1 MRYSRGMKRRTILT
15 LGGITGLCAVTGIGL
30 SLQSSKPYPH
40 DEDSRLT
47 FSARE
52 LSILASVAE
61 TILPSNKDF
70 PSGLTL
76 KVAEGVDTLLSNAHP
91 SVVTEIKQL
100 LMLLENAALNGL
112 THFHPIPFS
121 HMPLEER
128 TEILNDWAS
137 SPLALQRK
145 GFKALNGLCQSAYYA
160 QSSVHNLV
168 GYDGPPS
175 NILALVNAAARKD
188 GEP

>member
-1 MRYSRGMKRRTILT
+1 MKRRTLLT
-15 LGGITGLCAVTGIGL
+15 LGGIAGLFAVSGIGL
-30 SLQSSKPYPH
+30 SLQSSKAYPH

-52 LSILASVAE
+52 LSILAAIAE
-61 TILPSNKDF
+61 TIVPHNKDF

-76 KVAEGVDTLLSNAHP
+76 KVAAGVDALLSKAHP
-91 SVVTEIKQL
+91 DAVTEIKQL

-121 HMPLEER
+121 QMPLEER
-128 TEILNDWAS
+128 TEILDGWAS

-160 QSSVHNLV
+160 QSSVHSLV

-175 NILALVNAAARKD
+175 NILALVQSAARPD

>member
-1 MRYSRGMKRRTILT
+1 MKRKTFLT
-15 LGGITGLCAVTGIGL
+15 LGGVTGLFAIAGIGI
-30 SLQSSKPYPH
+30 SLQYTKPYTH
-40 DEDSRLT
+40 DDKGRLT

-52 LSILASVAE
+52 LSILAAVAE
-61 TILPSNKDF
+61 TILPQNKDF

-76 KVAEGVDTLLSNAHP
+76 KVAEGVDSLLSKAHP
-91 SVVTEIKQL
+91 SAVAEIKQL

-121 HMPLEER
+121 QMPLEER
-128 TEILNDWAS
+128 TEILDGWAS

-160 QSSVHNLV
+160 QSHVHHLV
-168 GYDGPPS
+168 GYNGPPS
-175 NILALVNAAARKD
+175 SILALVSAAGRKD

>member
-1 MRYSRGMKRRTILT
+1 MRYSRHMKRRTLLT
-15 LGGITGLCAVTGIGL
+15 MGGVAGLFAVTGIGL
-30 SLQSSKPYPH
+30 SLQSTKPYPH
-40 DEDSRLT
+40 DDNNRLT

-52 LSILASVAE
+52 LSILAAVAE
-61 TILPSNKDF
+61 TILPPNKDF

-76 KVAEGVDTLLSNAHP
+76 KVAEGVDSLLSKAHP
-91 SVVTEIKQL
+91 SVIAEIKQL

-112 THFHPIPFS
+112 THLHPIPFS
-121 HMPLEER
+121 QMPLEER
-128 TEILNDWAS
+128 TAIFDGWAS

-160 QSSVHNLV
+160 QQRFKSRP
-168 GYDGPPS
+168 DGPPAG
-175 NILALVNAAARKD
+175 ILALVTAAARKD

>member
-1 MRYSRGMKRRTILT
+1 MKRRTVLT
-15 LGGITGLCAVTGIGL
+15 LGGITGLFAVAGIGL
-30 SLQSSKPYPH
+30 SAQSSKPYPH
-40 DEDSRLT
+40 DDYSRLI

-52 LSILASVAE
+52 LSILAAVAE
-61 TILPSNKDF
+61 TILPSNRDF

-76 KVAEGVDTLLSNAHP
+76 NVAEGVDTLLSSAHP
-91 SVVTEIKQL
+91 SVGAEIKQL

-112 THFHPIPFS
+112 THLHPIPFS

-128 TEILNDWAS
+128 TEILDGWAS
-137 SPLALQRK
+137 APIAIQRK

-160 QSSVHNLV
+160 QSRVHDLV
-168 GYDGPPS
+168 GYDGPPA
-175 NILALVNAAARKD
+175 NILALVNAAARQD

>member
-1 MRYSRGMKRRTILT
+1 MKRRTLLT
-15 LGGITGLCAVTGIGL
+15 LGGITGLCAVSGIGL
-30 SLQSSKPYPH
+30 SLQSPKPYPH

-52 LSILASVAE
+52 LSILAAVAE
-61 TILPSNKDF
+61 TIVPPNKDF

-76 KVAEGVDTLLSNAHP
+76 KVAEGVDALLSKAHP
-91 SVVTEIKQL
+91 DAVAEIKQL

-121 HMPLEER
+121 QMLLEER
-128 TEILNDWAS
+128 TQILDGWAS

-160 QSSVHNLV
+160 QSDVHQFV
-168 GYDGPPS
+168 GYDGPPAH
-175 NILALVNAAARKD
+175 ILPLIVAAARTD
-188 GEP
+188 GDP

>member
-1 MRYSRGMKRRTILT
+1 MKRRNLLT
-15 LGGITGLCAVTGIGL
+15 MGGVAGLFAVTGIGL
-30 SLQSSKPYPH
+30 SLQSTKSYPH
-40 DEDSRLT
+40 DDNSRLT

-52 LSILASVAE
+52 LSILAAVAE
-61 TILPSNKDF
+61 TILPQNKDF

-76 KVAEGVDTLLSNAHP
+76 KVAEGVDSLLSKSHP
-91 SVVTEIKQL
+91 SVIAEIKQL

-121 HMPLEER
+121 QMLLEER
-128 TEILNDWAS
+128 TQILDGWAT

-160 QSSVHNLV
+160 QSSVHSLV
-168 GYDGPPS
+168 GYDGPPAH
-175 NILALVNAAARKD
+175 ILPLIVAAARTNGD
-188 GEP
+188 P